1 MATPAASAAPRG
13 FGRSTKNNRAVF
25 FVRIFKREKSKPAPQ
40 SQSASTA
47 KPRAAVSRVRCVDW
61 SQTRRDFRL
70 VLSNDDDC
78 RRVTLLLQVMLAEPA
93 TARASDMNSAIEL
106 SSEDTTIR
114 VLRVLG

>member
-1 MATPAASAAPRG
+1 MLRIAP
-13 FGRSTKNNRAVF
+13 N
-25 FVRIFKREKSKPAPQ
+25 IPLAPL
-40 SQSASTA
+40 
-47 KPRAAVSRVRCVDW
+47 RCVDW
-61 SQTRRDFRL
+61 SQTRCDFRL

-93 TARASDMNSAIEL
+93 TAPASDMNSAIEL